1 MQGIEAM
8 RFNEPTPVQIKA
20 IPCIMEGNDVMACA
34 QTGTGKT
41 AAYILPLLNH
51 LLGKSEEDKKIS
63 ALIIVPT
70 RELALQIDQQLEG
83 FSYFINVNFISVY
96 GGGDSLTWEQQKTAL
111 VSGVDIVIATPG
123 RFTSHI
129 NLGYVD
135 LSGLDFLIL
144 DEADRMLDMGFYDDI
159 IKIIESMPKKRQNL
173 MFSATM
179 PARIKKLARDILV
192 KPVHIDIEVAK
203 PVDSALQAVYMLSE
217 DQKLLKIMDLFQ
229 DKEVNSAI
237 IFAASKIRV
246 KEIAIKLKALNL
258 NVAAIHSDLEQ
269 KEREI
274 VMRDFRNHKTRILV
288 ATDIVA
294 RGIDIEDLELI
305 INYDVPRDPEDY
317 IHRIG
322 RTARANKS
330 GVALTFV
337 SPRDEKDIKKIEHFL
352 GYKIYKIPE

>member
-1 MQGIEAM
+1 
-8 RFNEPTPVQIKA
+8 
-20 IPCIMEGNDVMACA
+20 
-34 QTGTGKT
+34 
-41 AAYILPLLNH
+41 
-51 LLGKSEEDKKIS
+51 
-63 ALIIVPT
+63 
-70 RELALQIDQQLEG
+70 
-83 FSYFINVNFISVY
+83 
-96 GGGDSLTWEQQKTAL
+96 
-111 VSGVDIVIATPG
+111 
-123 RFTSHI
+123 
-129 NLGYVD
+129 
-135 LSGLDFLIL
+135 
-144 DEADRMLDMGFYDDI
+144 
-159 IKIIESMPKKRQNL
+159 MPKKRQNL

-217 DQKLLKIMDLFQ
+217 DQKLSKIMDLFQ

-246 KEIAIKLKALNL
+246 KEIASKLKALNL

-269 KEREI
+269 KEREF

-352 GYKIYKIPE
+352 GYKIYKISE